1 MQAIVQERYG
11 GPEVL
16 VSREIDR
23 PGIGDRD
30 VLVRVHAAGLHIGDV
45 FGVRGSPFPVRFT
58 SGLRGP
64 KLGVP
69 GFDIA
74 GTVEATGRAVTRFAP
89 GDEVFGAA
97 PGRRPARAP
106 STRGPTRTRS
116 SASRPA

>member
-23 PGIGDRD
+23 PGIGDRE

-64 KLGVP
+64 KSACRGSTSP
-69 GFDIA
+69 G
-74 GTVEATGRAVTRFAP
+74 RW
-89 GDEVFGAA
+89 
-97 PGRRPARAP
+97 RRPAAR
-106 STRGPTRTRS
+106 
-116 SASRPA
+116 